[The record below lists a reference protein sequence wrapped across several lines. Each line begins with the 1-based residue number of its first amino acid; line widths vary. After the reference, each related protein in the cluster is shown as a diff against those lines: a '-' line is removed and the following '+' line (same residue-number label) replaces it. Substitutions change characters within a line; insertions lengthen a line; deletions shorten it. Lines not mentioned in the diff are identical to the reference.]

1 MKDDRGRQ
9 IVLQSAFLSSCAKI
23 VYILYQ
29 TAIVSSLFSF
39 FLTFFIGNLSFKSKW
54 RCLNC
59 T

>member
-1 MKDDRGRQ
+1 MKDDRDRQ

-39 FLTFFIGNLSFKSKW
+39 F
-54 RCLNC
+54 
-59 T
+59 